1 MVGDEQLARR
11 LESFQAAVSAE
22 MAEALNRV
30 DPGVHAAILTVGE
43 GNALFAGPDSPL
55 TQAIGV
61 DGDVEHIEQFF
72 LERGA
77 DSIIQVHPWS
87 PRTLTDALTARSY
100 SFHEFENVFGH
111 VIPSR
116 PSNAL
121 RAGSDGEESG
131 RGIEIKEANDV
142 ALWARIGAEAFA
154 NEDLSVEA
162 LERIMTPFA
171 HVKHARCYIAW
182 AGGEPAGSAAMFALP
197 DRKIAGLFG
206 AGTRD
211 RFRNRGVQTAL
222 LHRRLAD
229 AAKMG
234 CEIAIVTTQP
244 GSASHRNVSRR
255 GFELLYTKLSM
266 RLDRR
271 ARRA

>member
-11 LESFQAAVSAE
+11 LEAFQAEVSAE
-22 MAEALNRV
+22 MADAINRV
-30 DPGVHAAILTVGE
+30 HPHVHAAVLPVGE

-55 TQAIGV
+55 TQAVGV
-61 DGDVEHIEQFF
+61 DGEVERIEEFF
-72 LERGA
+72 LSRGA
-77 DSIIQVHPWS
+77 DSIIQVNPWS
-87 PRTLTDALTARSY
+87 PRTLTDALTSRGY
-100 SFHEFENVFGH
+100 RFHEFENVFAH

-116 PSNAL
+116 V
-121 RAGSDGEESG
+121 DGEESG
-131 RGIEIKEANDV
+131 RGIEIKEATDIP
-142 ALWARIGAEAFA
+142 LWARIAAEAFA
-154 NEDLSVEA
+154 SEDLSAES
-162 LERIMTPFA
+162 LETIMLPFA
-171 HVKHARCYIAW
+171 YVKHAHCYVAY
-182 AGGEPAGSAAMFALP
+182 AGGQAAGSAAMFALP
-197 DRKIAGLFG
+197 EKKIAGLFG
-206 AGTRD
+206 AGTRE

-229 AAKMG
+229 AARMG